1 MPGCFYFIKIVS
13 FSIILSVPKGFSI
26 YLIMFLNYVGGNG
39 RNMISEFT
47 ESILYTGSLTNTTFQ
62 ISS

>member
-1 MPGCFYFIKIVS
+1 MPGYFYFIQIAS
-13 FSIILSVPKGFSI
+13 FSIILSIPKGFSI

-47 ESILYTGSLTNTTFQ
+47 ENIFYTESIQNTTFH
-62 ISS
+62 IST

>member
-1 MPGCFYFIKIVS
+1 MPGYFYFIQIAS
-13 FSIILSVPKGFSI
+13 FSIILSIPKGFSI

-47 ESILYTGSLTNTTFQ
+47 ENILYTKSLSNTTFHT
-62 ISS
+62 ST

>member
-1 MPGCFYFIKIVS
+1 MPGYFYFIQIAS
-13 FSIILSVPKGFSI
+13 FSIFLSIPKGFSI

-47 ESILYTGSLTNTTFQ
+47 ENILYTKSIQNTTFH
-62 ISS
+62 IST

>member
-47 ESILYTGSLTNTTFQ
+47 ESILYTESITNTIFQ
-62 ISS
+62 INS